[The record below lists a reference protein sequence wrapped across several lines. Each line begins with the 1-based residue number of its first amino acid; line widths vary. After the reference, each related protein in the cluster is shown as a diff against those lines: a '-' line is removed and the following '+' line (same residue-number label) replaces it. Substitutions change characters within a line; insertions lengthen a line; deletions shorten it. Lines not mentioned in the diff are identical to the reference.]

1 MKRLGTVLYRLDTI
15 EQQILR
21 KIFKGFGDDFT
32 DGGKRS
38 VPAVETLGYVWLLNT
53 LN

>member
-15 EQQILR
+15 EHKILR

-32 DGGKRS
+32 DGGTRC
-38 VPAVETLGYVWLLNT
+38 VPASKTLGYVWLLNT